1 MLFAFPHQPDA
12 PNPLYLQCHRKQFY
26 TVFHSISVGYVGD
39 IEPVLL
45 SESLIMAQTVGGG
58 DIDMGETKA
67 VCGSRLMSHL
77 YSAKLPTLQH
87 TIYISDMFT
96 APMGSDLREGF
107 NKLTLDIFQVQ

>member
-12 PNPLYLQCHRKQFY
+12 PNPLYLQCHCFIL
-26 TVFHSISVGYVGD
+26 FSIRYQWVMWD

-87 TIYISDMFT
+87 TIYIR
-96 APMGSDLREGF
+96 GG
-107 NKLTLDIFQVQ
+107 Q